1 MTIRVCPKSYSIPP
15 FNPEIPE
22 ETMSRPIRV
31 GIDFGTTNCTV
42 GLLRE
47 DGGVSVVG
55 PFPSVGAWSNGAV
68 VFGEDAL
75 GRILSG
81 DPSVYPIRDLK
92 LALGTDRR
100 IHAEATQLN
109 PVEMATELF
118 RALANRYFP
127 NRIPETVVVGT
138 PVRMSRKHRSDLR
151 SAAIA
156 AGYKTVQLVYEPTAA
171 LVGRGDLNQLSG
183 LNHVLVV
190 DWGGGTLDIAVVR
203 VHDRVFREIAVGGD
217 IADLGGS
224 RLDAELARRLLGQ
237 HGDLNEAAL
246 APGTMDRFKSEVER
260 EKIDIFSDFE
270 GESGESRL
278 FRSLALDRTFR
289 LEPGL
294 VYDVGRQFARRA
306 VSQIQEMLKRS
317 NISLETVSHLL
328 LCGGGC
334 QAGVIRAEVLGAFPN
349 AIEITT
355 DTPQLLTGRGCSLL
369 LATGFHLELG
379 ADFASR
385 QADDSLC
392 ILLRRGQR
400 IDSNRYRTAEF
411 LVTDVL
417 ASEAV
422 FEFGICQ
429 LEDHQQSLL
438 AVDSGSFVSLGNVF
452 VRVAAARLNDGY
464 RAPDVVQVHVGLDE
478 NLTVGTYLRSH
489 GGGQSGGSAREF
501 YSGVPLAI
509 CIGDGK

>member
-1 MTIRVCPKSYSIPP
+1 MT
-15 FNPEIPE
+15 
-22 ETMSRPIRV
+22 RPIRV

-55 PFPSVGAWSNGAV
+55 PMPSVGAWSNGTV
-68 VFGEDAL
+68 VFGEDAV

-100 IHAEATQLN
+100 IHAEAVQLD

-118 RALANRYFP
+118 RALADRYFP
-127 NRIPETVVVGT
+127 NRIPETAVVGT
-138 PVRMSRKHRSDLR
+138 PVRMSREHRGALR
-151 SAAIA
+151 AAATA
-156 AGYKTVQLVYEPTAA
+156 AGYKNIELVYEPTAA

-203 VHDRVFREIAVGGD
+203 VHDRVFREVAVGGD

-224 RLDAELARRLLGQ
+224 RLDAELARQLLAQ
-237 HGDLNEAAL
+237 HADLNEAAL
-246 APGTMDRFKSEVER
+246 APGIIDRFKTEVER
-260 EKIDIFSDFE
+260 EKIDIFSDLD
-270 GESGESRL
+270 GELGDVRL
-278 FRSLALDRTFR
+278 FRSYALDRTFR

-306 VSQIQEMLKRS
+306 VGQIKEMLKKS
-317 NISLETVSHLL
+317 NISLQTVSHLL

-334 QAGVIRAEVLGAFPN
+334 QAEVIRSEVLAAFPN
-349 AIEITT
+349 AIEIST
-355 DTPQLLTGRGCSLL
+355 DTPQLLTGRGCSIL

-400 IDSNRYRTAEF
+400 LESNRYRTAEF

-422 FEFGICQ
+422 FEFGVCQ
-429 LEDHQQSLL
+429 LEDYQKSLL
-438 AVDSGSFVSLGNVF
+438 AVDSSSFVSMGNVF
-452 VRVAAARLNDGY
+452 VRVAAARLSDGN

-478 NLTVGTYLRSH
+478 NLTVGTFLRSH
-489 GGGQSGGSAREF
+489 GGGRNGGSASEF

-509 CIGDGK
+509 CLEDGK